1 MRQNGI
7 HSDLT
12 DGEAAGDDLAR
23 AKLLEVM
30 PDINRR
36 QSLAIWA
43 MEMHIPLDRPEI

>member
-7 HSDLT
+7 HSVIT
-12 DGEAAGDDLAR
+12 DADAAADDLAR

-36 QSLAIWA
+36 QSLAI
-43 MEMHIPLDRPEI
+43 